1 MAEAGGDATVQYNK
15 MELRH
20 PFDLRPT
27 AGNQMYVIDGII
39 TAKDPAAFH
48 IGMLLI
54 LFGADAHSTWIA
66 LLADLLGDDVH

>member
-1 MAEAGGDATVQYNK
+1 
-15 MELRH
+15 
-20 PFDLRPT
+20 
-27 AGNQMYVIDGII
+27 MYVIDGII

-54 LFGADAHSTWIA
+54 LFGADAHSTWIT